1 MTEYQPSWAART
13 AHGIP
18 HFSYKLVKESH
29 TWNITSST
37 FSLRN
42 VYIQSLI
49 SPSVILISIEFA
61 LIGSLLLF
69 WAYQYRGGITTRPP
83 EKLLQQMPMSWARTV
98 AARKT
103 ILSSAFSAL
112 LVITFVAMTVT
123 LYGFSRIALAVMEI
137 DKVALTFS
145 GIQYNGEFE
154 WLSALRS
161 PHFISHLV
169 SSLPATI
176 R

>member
-1 MTEYQPSWAART
+1 MTEYEPSWAAHA

-18 HFSYKLVKESH
+18 HFSYKLEKESN

-37 FSLRN
+37 FSLKN

-49 SPSVILISIEFA
+49 SPSIILISFEFA

-69 WAYQYRGGITTRPP
+69 WAYQFRGGITTRPP
-83 EKLLQQMPMSWARTV
+83 EKLLQQMPMSWARSV
-98 AARKT
+98 AARKA

-112 LVITFVAMTVT
+112 LIITFVAMTVT
-123 LYGFSRIALAVMEI
+123 LYGFSRIAMAVMEI

-145 GIQYNGEFE
+145 GIQSNGKFE
-154 WLSALRS
+154 WLSAVKC
-161 PHFISHLV
+161 PHITYHISFIHKV
-169 SSLPATI
+169 P
-176 R
+176 